1 MNISVNNDRIL
12 LKIKGLFEGVQE
24 NFVKVIVKFSLKNQ
38 NEFLCNIETI
48 QNDRFYLKKKNN

>member
-38 NEFLCNIETI
+38 NEFLCNIQTI
-48 QNDRFYLKKKNN
+48 QNDRFI